1 MRFRDSS
8 AIVPLLVTEASRDQ
22 LLNLLDQDS
31 TMIVWWGT
39 PVECTSAIARRE
51 REGGM
56 SPKEA
61 TDALERLRALSASWQ
76 ELEPLARV
84 RNVAQRLLRVHSL
97 RVADSLQLAAA
108 IIGSENEPSS
118 LPFVCLDDRL
128 NVAAQREGFSVI
140 GE

>member
-1 MRFRDSS
+1 
-8 AIVPLLVTEASRDQ
+8 
-22 LLNLLDQDS
+22 
-31 TMIVWWGT
+31 MIVWWGT

-56 SPKEA
+56 SPNEA

-76 ELEPLARV
+76 EVEPLARV

-97 RVADSLQLAAA
+97 RAADSLQLAAA
-108 IIGSENEPSS
+108 IICSENEPSS

-128 NVAAQREGFSVI
+128 NVAAQREGFTVL
-140 GE
+140 GQ

>member
-1 MRFRDSS
+1 
-8 AIVPLLVTEASRDQ
+8 
-22 LLNLLDQDS
+22 
-31 TMIVWWGT
+31 MIAWWGT

-56 SPKEA
+56 SPNEA
-61 TDALERLRALSASWQ
+61 TDALERLRALAVSWQ
-76 ELEPLARV
+76 EVEPLARV
-84 RNVAQRLLRVHSL
+84 RNVAQRLLRVHAL

-128 NVAAQREGFSVI
+128 NVAAQREGFSVL